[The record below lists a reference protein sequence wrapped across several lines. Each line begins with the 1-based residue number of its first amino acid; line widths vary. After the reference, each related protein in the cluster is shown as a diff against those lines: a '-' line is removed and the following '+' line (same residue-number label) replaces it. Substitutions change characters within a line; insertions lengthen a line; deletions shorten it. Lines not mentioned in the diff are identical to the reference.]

1 MSASN
6 HRNKLPVLC
15 KYAAERPDVVTTLI
29 DANSEYD
36 MLAWANKTG
45 ARELHHGKL
54 GVRFYQ
60 QEKLTRWPCWFGREE
75 CNQDL
80 VVWAKYLAV
89 RGADCPELMQAYDEV
104 LDATRDRDPDVG
116 CQCFDEEYLL
126 SQLYAK
132 PLFRKEVPDRGPEA
146 SPRPRPSFLARHATD
161 LLILTSAAFLFPAHH
176 AGRKGL
182 TWIRVWDEEGER
194 DEADEVDFS
203 DSHNIAQICQGV
215 AFILLAMWLIF
226 ANNSKVGIDFVDSAW
241 VRCLSIGW
249 QSCKL

>member
-1 MSASN
+1 MTLMDLDYDDVVASLPSGSC
-6 HRNKLPVLC
+6 RLKFGGVALQGELVKIWLNKLPVLC

-29 DANSEYD
+29 DANSQGG

-45 ARELHHGKL
+45 ADELQRGKL

-60 QEKLTRWPCWFGREE
+60 QKKKLPFWFGQQE

-132 PLFRKEVPDRGPEA
+132 RPEIFQLQGPPD
-146 SPRPRPSFLARHATD
+146 
-161 LLILTSAAFLFPAHH
+161 
-176 AGRKGL
+176 
-182 TWIRVWDEEGER
+182 
-194 DEADEVDFS
+194 
-203 DSHNIAQICQGV
+203 V
-215 AFILLAMWLIF
+215 A
-226 ANNSKVGIDFVDSAW
+226 
-241 VRCLSIGW
+241 
-249 QSCKL
+249 